1 MAISCGRRSVS
12 ETSSGAGT
20 TSGSKRMLG
29 PRSFNRG
36 RGAAR
41 ESLNYDL
48 FEGQTLTY
56 ASIAK
61 WHTRRREGPDE
72 NQ

>member
-29 PRSFNRG
+29 PRSFNRAAG
-36 RGAAR
+36 RPG
-41 ESLNYDL
+41 ESLNYAL
-48 FEGQTLTY
+48 L
-56 ASIAK
+56 
-61 WHTRRREGPDE
+61 RRPDAHVRFYS
-72 NQ
+72 QMAYSKARGAR